1 MSVLRSLYMSVCV
14 TGELIQEEEAEV
26 VEEAVS
32 VSIEE
37 FVYMSV
43 CVSIVEFVHVCV
55 CDR

>member
-1 MSVLRSLYMSVCV
+1 MSVCV

-37 FVYMSV
+37 FEEEEEEPATS
-43 CVSIVEFVHVCV
+43 SKAIEVHIC
-55 CDR
+55 